1 MSKYQF
7 ITPIELVLSSE
18 DKSVLPYLPTY
29 SSLRYGLD
37 HKRNRYHNLIRM
49 NNSDRNKAKA
59 TIEILDKVFYLSEH
73 ILQLFNAL
81 FKEQI
86 DGLAGDEY
94 ARLEAT
100 NVALFDENRTAFN
113 EHFVPLK
120 GHPRPTDGYEFVAKL
135 GDIIYNTLNT
145 SFAYEID
152 SPIFTLSDAI
162 DLIIYGESRKYSE
175 TIKGYN
181 STKLISDYISHLENV
196 AGYLSNKGM
205 SYLTPIVTEL
215 KKKGNK

>member
-1 MSKYQF
+1 MPEYQF
-7 ITPIELVLSSE
+7 TTPIEPVLSSE

-59 TIEILDKVFYLSEH
+59 TIEILDRVFYLSEH

-113 EHFVPLK
+113 KHLVPLK
-120 GHPRPTDGYEFVAKL
+120 GYPRPADGYEFVAKL

-162 DLIIYGESRKYSE
+162 DLIIYGGALPFIRS
-175 TIKGYN
+175 
-181 STKLISDYISHLENV
+181 
-196 AGYLSNKGM
+196 
-205 SYLTPIVTEL
+205 PF
-215 KKKGNK
+215 